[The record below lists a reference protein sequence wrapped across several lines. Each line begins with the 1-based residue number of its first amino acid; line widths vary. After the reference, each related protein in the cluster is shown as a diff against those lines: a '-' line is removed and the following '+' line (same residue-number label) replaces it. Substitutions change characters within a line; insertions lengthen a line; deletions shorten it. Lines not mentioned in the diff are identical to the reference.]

1 MFVLVKSVPINP
13 ASPRIKAL
21 PFIILAEVELRLFK
35 LYTSSFLWLSRKL
48 TFSSTAE
55 ELATQ
60 ENFQLSGY
68 RFEADKESTR
78 APRVTRIGLVQNRI
92 VKAPCEEV
100 LDQRDAL
107 YKRMTSII
115 QAAALAK
122 VNVLCFQEAWSKP
135 RCLKI
140 TEKVSFNIAS
150 EASYAYNLSGQ
161 KLIINFKNG
170 SFWRVFVK
178 MKLADK

>member
-21 PFIILAEVELRLFK
+21 PFIILIAEVELRLFK

-135 RCLKI
+135 QCLKI

-150 EASYAYNLSGQ
+150 EASYANIKS
-161 KLIINFKNG
+161 
-170 SFWRVFVK
+170 W
-178 MKLADK
+178 

>member
-1 MFVLVKSVPINP
+1 
-13 ASPRIKAL
+13 
-21 PFIILAEVELRLFK
+21 
-35 LYTSSFLWLSRKL
+35 L
-48 TFSSTAE
+48 TFSGRAE

-78 APRVTRIGLVQNRI
+78 SPRTTRIGLVQNRI

-122 VNVLCFQEAWSKP
+122 VNVLCFQEAWTMPFAFCTREKKKWCEFAESAEDGPTSKF
-135 RCLKI
+135 L
-140 TEKVSFNIAS
+140 S
-150 EASYAYNLSGQ
+150 EVRKYLFLSC
-161 KLIINFKNG
+161 
-170 SFWRVFVK
+170 K
-178 MKLADK
+178 MLDA

>member
-1 MFVLVKSVPINP
+1 M
-13 ASPRIKAL
+13 
-21 PFIILAEVELRLFK
+21 
-35 LYTSSFLWLSRKL
+35 

-135 RCLKI
+135 QCLKI

-150 EASYAYNLSGQ
+150 EASYANIKS
-161 KLIINFKNG
+161 
-170 SFWRVFVK
+170 W
-178 MKLADK
+178 